1 MIVQVKR
8 YFISP
13 STAVAVCIGALM
25 YFSYAWVHS
34 AWNNPTLVA
43 TTVFIGLFLP
53 TYSKLSNR
61 AEELINLRFAT
72 VTFGRLGR
80 LLPQFLF
87 NLAVFWLFLRGG
99 VMAADA
105 LDGVGGFVGVALL
118 TTLASQGAQYAALI
132 MYNRGIGDPNRNV
145 LLALSANVVVTALAT
160 TGIPYV
166 KPLFLA
172 LSLVF
177 GGLVFGVGILS
188 DLRGR
193 FYPQRGVGMFFGTFN
208 PFHITHTEIIRKAL
222 KDRKLDKIFVHPT
235 IIPKLHSR
243 ALEKREIEI
252 IGNDGGLDVLQRT
265 PKADANV
272 NYFPTGNRFYPPQ
285 TRRLLIELA
294 LKEAG
299 LADKVEVLWFPEI
312 YRDHGFHGVVAE
324 VRKRNPGAVLHG
336 LHGSDLG
343 GMWVR
348 SIYDECGWIFP
359 MPIRRCNKVSATA
372 IRKGA
377 QGMTATP
384 VDEVLTYLRSGIS
397 SFSVGGREFR
407 NTNGIVEA
415 LD

>member
-1 MIVQVKR
+1 MIAQAKR
-8 YFISP
+8 YFLSP
-13 STAVAVCIGALM
+13 STAVAACIGALM
-25 YFSYAWVHS
+25 YFSYACIHS

-43 TTVFIGLFLP
+43 TTVFIGMFLP
-53 TYSKLSNR
+53 TYFKLSNR
-61 AEELINLRFAT
+61 AEEVINLRFAT
-72 VTFGRLGR
+72 VTFGRIGR
-80 LLPQFLF
+80 LLPQFIF
-87 NLAVFWLFLRGG
+87 NLTVFWIFLRGG
-99 VMAADA
+99 VMTDNA
-105 LDGVGGFVGVALL
+105 LEGVGGLVGVALL

-145 LLALSANVVVTALAT
+145 LLALSTNAVVTALAT

-172 LSLVF
+172 SSLVF
-177 GGLVFGVGILS
+177 GGFVLGVGILS

-222 KDRKLDKIFVHPT
+222 EDRKLDKIFIHPT
-235 IIPKLHSR
+235 ITPKLHSR
-243 ALEKREIEI
+243 ALEKGEIEI
-252 IGNDGGLDVLQRT
+252 VTNDGGLDVLQRT

-294 LKEAG
+294 LMEAG

-312 YRDHGFHGVVAE
+312 YHDHGFHGVIEE

-336 LHGSDLG
+336 LHSSDLG

-359 MPIRRCNKVSATA
+359 MPIRRRNKVSATA

-377 QGMTATP
+377 QGMTATY
-384 VDEVLTYLRSGIS
+384 VDEILTYLRSGIS
-397 SFSVGGREFR
+397 SFSVNERKFR
-407 NTNGIVEA
+407 NTNGIIEA